1 MTTVEVSHP
10 NPQYFKN
17 SFGKNPHQNFLRN
30 DVIFLGGGES
40 SRKESMTRYESDW
53 KMVNDYLQELQ

>member
-1 MTTVEVSHP
+1 MSNIEDVKIEE
-10 NPQYFKN
+10 FDDN
-17 SFGKNPHQNFLRN
+17 SR
-30 DVIFLGGGES
+30 GGGES